1 MENLQGG
8 ALMQPSPF
16 IQALEVR
23 WRVSFLWRVNAETCC
38 ASLSCEFTLDK
49 REYKAL
55 CEISKTSNQKWGY
68 LMYHIYSSL
77 LCDTIKTFFVLLT

>member
-1 MENLQGG
+1 MQRLAVLPYLVNLH
-8 ALMQPSPF
+8 F
-16 IQALEVR
+16 Y
-23 WRVSFLWRVNAETCC
+23 
-38 ASLSCEFTLDK
+38 K

-77 LCDTIKTFFVLLT
+77 LCDIKCIP

>member
-1 MENLQGG
+1 MFDLLKIFHWMPP
-8 ALMQPSPF
+8 LMQPSPF

-23 WRVSFLWRVNAETCC
+23 WRVAFLWRVNAETCC

-68 LMYHIYSSL
+68 LMYHMYSSL
-77 LCDTIKTFFVLLT
+77 LCDIKCIP